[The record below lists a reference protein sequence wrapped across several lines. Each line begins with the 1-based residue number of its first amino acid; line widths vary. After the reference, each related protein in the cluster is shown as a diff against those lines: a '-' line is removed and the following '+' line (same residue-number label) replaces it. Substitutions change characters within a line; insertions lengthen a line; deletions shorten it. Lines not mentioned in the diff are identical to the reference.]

1 MGPIPALEMA
11 FTNEQL
17 LTNLRDVE
25 VLAED
30 VLSDKQVSHVGAT
43 LCYDEQRGNKLTS
56 LF

>member
-1 MGPIPALEMA
+1 MQINPKMGPIPALEMA

-30 VLSDKQVSHVGAT
+30 VLSDKQVSHVRSD
-43 LCYDEQRGNKLTS
+43 LML
-56 LF
+56 